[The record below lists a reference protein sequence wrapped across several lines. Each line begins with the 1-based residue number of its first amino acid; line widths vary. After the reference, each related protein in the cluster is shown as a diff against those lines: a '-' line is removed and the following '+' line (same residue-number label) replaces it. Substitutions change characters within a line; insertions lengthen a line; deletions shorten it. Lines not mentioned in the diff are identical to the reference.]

1 MIKKYKWTLLIS
13 SVIIL
18 LPIGFGLA
26 VWDRLPDVIAT
37 HWGVDN
43 QPNGY
48 SGKNMVVFGMP
59 LLMLAMQWFC
69 LAAMELDVKKRNHGP
84 QVVRFMLWI
93 IPAVSLF
100 TMAVT
105 YSSALGAKLNVG
117 FWALLLLGLVFVA
130 TGNYLPKCRQN
141 WTMGIRNRWTLSDP
155 ENWNRT
161 HRIAGPVWMICG
173 LVMII
178 GAFFSA
184 SPGVAYGLF
193 VPIAVAVL
201 LPTVYSYLYYKNN
214 RNEDE

>member
-69 LAAMELDVKKRNHGP
+69 LAAMELDIKKRNHSP
-84 QVVRFMLWI
+84 AVVKFVFWI
-93 IPAVSLF
+93 IPIVSLL
-100 TMAVT
+100 TLGVT
-105 YSSALGAKLNVG
+105 YASALGIKLDVG
-117 FWALLLLGLVFVA
+117 FWALMLVGVIFVL

-161 HRIAGPVWMICG
+161 HRFAGPVWIACG
-173 LVMII
+173 LLMII
-178 GAFFSA
+178 GSFFGTDNVIGYVLFA
-184 SPGVAYGLF
+184 VIFVAAL
-193 VPIAVAVL
+193 VPTA
-201 LPTVYSYLYYKNN
+201 YSYLYYKKH
-214 RNEDE
+214 RSEDE